1 MESVD
6 ESHPNPL
13 SPGERL
19 LAGGDQGG
27 REPLVSQPCQVL
39 VAPLT
44 QGSSAARSCG
54 VTVLPELRGSTRLS
68 GSRLPPGKTDSSM
81 ALFSC
86 CHWAYRLSHSPRG
99 SSTLG
104 AGERPLR
111 PPPIT
116 QCSCRWHGHN
126 PGFRTEGITWPC
138 WPVVLTSPCALVLWS
153 REDVLLSVCL
163 SALVS

>member
-13 SPGERL
+13 SPGEWL

-44 QGSSAARSCG
+44 QGSSAAWSCG

-81 ALFSC
+81 TLFFC
-86 CHWAYRLSHSPRG
+86 GRWAYCLSHGPRG

-104 AGERPLR
+104 AGERLLR

-116 QCSCRWHGHN
+116 QCSCHWHGHS
-126 PGFRTEGITWPC
+126 PGFRTEGITWAC
-138 WPVVLTSPCALVLWS
+138 
-153 REDVLLSVCL
+153 
-163 SALVS
+163 